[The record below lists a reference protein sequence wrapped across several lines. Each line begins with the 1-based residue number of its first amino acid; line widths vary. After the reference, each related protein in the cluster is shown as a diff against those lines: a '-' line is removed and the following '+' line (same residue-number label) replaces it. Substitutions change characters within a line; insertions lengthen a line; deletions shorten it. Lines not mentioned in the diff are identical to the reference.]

1 MKTITDFSIA
11 HKTSVFALCVIIL
24 IMGAGS
30 YMSLP
35 KESSPSI
42 TVPII
47 IVNVLYP
54 GVSPK
59 DMESLVTKKLETK
72 LDEIRQVQELRS
84 TTAEGYVMVEV
95 EFEANMDI
103 ESALQRVR
111 DKVNQA
117 KAEMPSDIEEPYV
130 GEVSFDDFPILLINL
145 SGRYGLLRLKEIAE
159 DLQNKFESVPG
170 VLSADISGELERE
183 VQVDVD
189 PVRLRSY
196 NLALTDV
203 IETIQ
208 EENLTLPGGSVDGGT
223 VDFTVRVP
231 GEFDDPSIVGD
242 LVVIAVGDRVV
253 HIRDLAEVRY
263 GFKERETLARQNGDP
278 CITLSVRKRS
288 GENLIQI
295 ADQIKRIIA
304 GATPS
309 FPPTTEVTV
318 VADQSKEIRMI
329 VRELENNIFSGLV
342 LVVLVLFAF
351 LGFRNSLFVAIA
363 IPLSMLIS
371 FIVLAGLGYTLN
383 MVVLFSLILAL
394 GMLVDNAIVIVENI
408 YRHRTEG
415 YSRMEASSKA
425 TNEVAIPVIAST
437 ITTLC
442 AFGPMIFWPDIIG
455 EFMKYLPITLI
466 ITLSSSLF
474 VALVINPTF
483 CSVFIRSGGSETRS
497 RTDRFFVRFRAFYKG
512 QLQWAL
518 RRRAITLIGAFLAL
532 AGSFFAY
539 GLFGK
544 GVEFFPDSDPNYAY
558 IDVVAPLGTRL
569 EVSDAMVRSIEKEIP
584 SFPDIK
590 HFVSNVGSAS
600 DVFWGGGG
608 GTPHHS
614 RITVEFVD
622 RADRTR
628 SSRLTVEQFR
638 ERFGRM
644 PGARVDVL
652 VPTGGPPTGDPVDV
666 ELLGPDF
673 EVLGRLAKQVRQKI
687 KDVPGLVDLQD
698 DFDEGRPE
706 VRVRIDRQ
714 KAALYNLSTW
724 SVATTIQTA
733 IMGTEASKYRVGE
746 DEYDITVR
754 FRKEDRDAFENLDRI
769 TVFYEG
775 SHIPVSNFAAFELS
789 AGLGTIIR
797 KNQDRVVSVT
807 ANAEGRLSN
816 DVLNDVIARLDEF
829 ELPSGYS
836 IRFSGETED
845 QDEAAAF
852 LSRAFGIAVLL
863 IFLVLI
869 SQFDSVVLPFV
880 IITAVVLSLI
890 GVLWGLILLR
900 MPFGIIMTGVGVI
913 SLAGVVVNNA
923 IVLIDYIQKLRARGL
938 EKTEAIVHAGTVRLR
953 PVILTAITTI
963 LGLIPLSTGMS
974 FDIRDFSFTVGG
986 ESSDWWGPMGVAV
999 IFGLAVATFLTLIV
1013 VPILYS
1019 VLTGWSER
1027 LAERVSGAITE
1038 STVVRKD
1045 EVEEALR
1052 RGAAEE

>member
-1 MKTITDFSIA
+1 MKTITDVSIA

-24 IMGAGS
+24 IMGVGS
-30 YMSLP
+30 YTSLP
-35 KESSPSI
+35 KESTPSI

-47 IVNVLYP
+47 LVNVAYP

-72 LDEIRQVQELRS
+72 LDEIRQVKELRS
-84 TTAEGYVMVEV
+84 TTAEGYVTVEV

-117 KAEMPSDIEEPYV
+117 KAEMPKDIEEPYV
-130 GEVSFDDFPILLINL
+130 GEISFDDFPILLINL
-145 SGRYGLLRLKEIAE
+145 SGRYGLLRLKEVAD
-159 DLQNKFESVPG
+159 DLKDKFESVPG
-170 VLSADISGELERE
+170 VLSADITGELERE
-183 VQVDVD
+183 VQVDID

-196 NLALTDV
+196 DLALSDV

-208 EENLTLPGGSVDGGT
+208 EENLTVPGGSVDGGT
-223 VDFTVRVP
+223 LDFTVRVP
-231 GEFDDPSIVGD
+231 GEFDDPAIVAD
-242 LVVIAVGDRVV
+242 LVVIAVDDRTV

-278 CITLSVRKRS
+278 CITISIRKRS
-288 GENLIQI
+288 GENLIGI
-295 ADQIKRIIA
+295 ADEIKRIIEE
-304 GATPS
+304 ATPA
-309 FPPTTEVTV
+309 FPPTTELTV
-318 VADQSKEIRMI
+318 VADQSKEIRSI
-329 VRELENNIFSGLV
+329 VRDLENNIFSGLV

-415 YSRMEASSKA
+415 YSRMEAASKA

-442 AFGPMIFWPDIIG
+442 AFGPMIFWPDIVG

-466 ITLSSSLF
+466 ITLASSLF

-483 CSVFIRSGGSETRS
+483 CAAFIRAGETEKPG
-497 RTDRFFVRFRAFYKG
+497 RTDRLFLRFRAFYKT
-512 QLQWAL
+512 QLAYAL
-518 RRRAITLIGAFLAL
+518 RHRALSLAAVL
-532 AGSFFAY
+532 VVLLGSFAAY
-539 GLFGK
+539 GVLGK
-544 GVEFFPDSDPNYAY
+544 GVEFFPDTEPNYAY

-569 EVSDAMVRSIEKEIP
+569 EVSDEMVRFIESRIP
-584 SFPDIK
+584 EFPDIK
-590 HFVSNVGSAS
+590 HYVSNVGSAS
-600 DVFWGGGG
+600 DIFWGGGG

-614 RITVEFVD
+614 RMTVEFVD
-622 RADRTR
+622 REERTQ
-628 SSRLTVEQFR
+628 SSRLTVERFR
-638 ERFGRM
+638 EAFGRM
-644 PGARVDVL
+644 PGARVDVI
-652 VPTGGPPTGDPVDV
+652 VPQGGPPTGSPVDV
-666 ELLGPDF
+666 EILGPDF
-673 EVLGRLAKQVRQKI
+673 EVLGRLAKQVQRQI
-687 KDVPGLVDLQD
+687 KDIPGIVDLQD

-706 VRVRIDRQ
+706 VRVRIDRE

-724 SVATTIQTA
+724 SIATTIQTA
-733 IMGTEASKYRVGE
+733 VMGTEASKYRVGE

-754 FRKEDRDAFENLDRI
+754 FRESDRESFENLDRI
-769 TVFYEG
+769 TIFYEG
-775 SHIPVSNFAAFELS
+775 DHIPVSNFARFELA

-807 ANAEGRLSN
+807 ADAEGRLSN
-816 DVLNDVIARLDEF
+816 DVLADVIARLEGF
-829 ELPSGYS
+829 PLPSGYS

-852 LSRAFGIAVLL
+852 LTQAFGIAILL

-869 SQFDSVVLPFV
+869 SQFDSIVLPFV
-880 IITAVVLSLI
+880 IITAVILSLI

-938 EKTEAIVHAGTVRLR
+938 EKTEAIIHAGTVRLR

-963 LGLIPLSTGMS
+963 LGLIPLSTGMT
-974 FDIRDFSFTVGG
+974 FDVRDFSFTIGG

-999 IFGLAVATFLTLIV
+999 IFGLAVATFLTLVIV
-1013 VPILYS
+1013 PVLYS
-1019 VLTGWSER
+1019 VLTGGSER
-1027 LAERVSGAITE
+1027 LAARVARSMADPPAVRRDGAG
-1038 STVVRKD
+1038 
-1045 EVEEALR
+1045 EALR
-1052 RGAAEE
+1052 GTSTEE

>member
-1 MKTITDFSIA
+1 MKSITDFSIA

-24 IMGAGS
+24 IMGVGS

-42 TVPII
+42 TIPLI
-47 IVNVLYP
+47 IVNVVYP

-72 LDEIRQVQELRS
+72 LDEIRQVKELRS
-84 TTAEGYVMVEV
+84 TSAEGYVVVEV
-95 EFEANMDI
+95 EFEPNMDI

-117 KAEMPSDIEEPYV
+117 KPEMPKDIEEPYV
-130 GEVSFDDFPILLINL
+130 GEVSFDDFPILLLNI
-145 SGRYGLLRLKEIAE
+145 SGHYGLVRLK
-159 DLQNKFESVPG
+159 DLADDLKDRIESVPG

-183 VQVDVD
+183 VQVDID
-189 PVRLRSY
+189 PIRLRAY
-196 NLALTDV
+196 DLALSDV

-208 EENLTLPGGSVDGGT
+208 DENLTIPAGSVDGGS

-242 LVVIAVGDRVV
+242 LVVTSVGDRPV
-253 HIRDLAEVRY
+253 HIRDLADVRY
-263 GFKERETLARQNGDP
+263 GFKERETLARQDGVP
-278 CITLSVRKRS
+278 CITISVRKRS
-288 GENLIQI
+288 GENLIRI
-295 ADQIKRIIA
+295 ADAVKGIIDEMSPA
-304 GATPS
+304 

-318 VADQSKEIRMI
+318 VADQSKEIRDI
-329 VRELENNIFSGLV
+329 VRDLENNIFSGLV

-371 FIVLAGLGYTLN
+371 FIVIAALGYTLN

-415 YSRMEASSKA
+415 YSRGEASSKA

-466 ITLSSSLF
+466 ITLTSSLF

-483 CSVFIRSGGSETRS
+483 CAVFINAGEEGKRS
-497 RTDRFFVRFRAFYKG
+497 RVDRLFVRFRSYYKG
-512 QLQWAL
+512 QLEWAL
-518 RRRAITLIGAFLAL
+518 RHRGPAL
-532 AGSFFAY
+532 AGIFVVLVVTFVAY
-539 GLFGK
+539 GFLGK
-544 GVEFFPDSDPNYAY
+544 GVEFFPDTDPNYAY

-569 EVSDAMVRSIEKEIP
+569 EVSDELVRGIEKEIP
-584 SFPDIK
+584 RFPDIK
-590 HFVSNVGSAS
+590 HYVANPGSAS
-600 DVFWGGGG
+600 DIFWGGGG

-614 RITVEFVD
+614 RITVEFLD
-622 RADRTR
+622 REERTQ
-628 SSRLTVEQFR
+628 SSKLTVEQFR
-638 ERFGRM
+638 ERFTRT
-644 PGARVDVL
+644 PGARVDVT
-652 VPTGGPPTGDPVDV
+652 VPEGGPPTGAPVDV
-666 ELLGPDF
+666 EILGPEF
-673 EVLGRLAKQVRQKI
+673 EVLGRLAGQVKQTI
-687 KDVPGLVDLQD
+687 KDIPGLVDLQD

-706 VRVRIDRQ
+706 IRVQIDRE
-714 KAALYNLSTW
+714 KAALYGLSTGLIA
-724 SVATTIQTA
+724 STIQTA

-754 FRKEDRDAFENLDRI
+754 FREKDRKALEDLDRI
-769 TVFYEG
+769 TIFYEG
-775 SHIPVSNFAAFELS
+775 AHIPLANVAKFEMRG
-789 AGLGTIIR
+789 GLGTIIR

-807 ANAEGRLSN
+807 ANTEGRLSN
-816 DVLNDVIARLDEF
+816 DVLIDVIARLDEF
-829 ELPSGYS
+829 PLPPGYS
-836 IRFSGETED
+836 IRFSGETEE
-845 QDEAAAF
+845 QDEASAF
-852 LSRAFGIAVLL
+852 LSKAFGIAVLL

-869 SQFDSVVLPFV
+869 SQFDSIVLPFV
-880 IITAVVLSLI
+880 IITAVILSLI
-890 GVLWGLILLR
+890 GVLWGLVLLR

-923 IVLIDYIQKLRARGL
+923 IVLIDYIQKLRRRGL
-938 EKTEAIVHAGTVRLR
+938 EKSEAIVHAGAVRLR
-953 PVILTAITTI
+953 PVLLTAVTTI
-963 LGLIPLSTGMS
+963 LGLIPLSTGMT
-974 FDIRDFSFTVGG
+974 FDVRDMSFTIGG

-999 IFGLAVATFLTLIV
+999 IFGLAVATFLTLVIV
-1013 VPILYS
+1013 PVLYS
-1019 VLTGWSER
+1019 VLTGWSEK
-1027 LAERVSGAITE
+1027 LGARVARAIDAGDPAPEGVAGGSGG
-1038 STVVRKD
+1038 SSS
-1045 EVEEALR
+1045 EE
-1052 RGAAEE
+1052 